1 MNLTYNQAY
10 NELSK
15 LVDQIEDDKIQLDT
29 LAEKVK
35 QAKELIDYC
44 ETRLRSIDK
53 AVESALS
60 DKKPTTRR
68 KSKWNDVLSIH
79 DEGN

>member
-29 LAEKVK
+29 LADKVR

-44 ETRLRSIDK
+44 ETKLRSIEKD
-53 AVESALS
+53 VESVLTE
-60 DKKPTTRR
+60 KKKTTR
-68 KSKWNDVLSIH
+68 KSNK
-79 DEGN
+79 

>member
-10 NELSK
+10 SKLSK
-15 LVDQIEDDKIQLDT
+15 LVDQIEDDEIQLDT
-29 LAEKVK
+29 LADKVK

-53 AVESALS
+53 EVEAALS
-60 DKKPTTRR
+60 DKKSTSHK
-68 KSKWNDVLSIH
+68 KSKL
-79 DEGN
+79 

>member
-29 LAEKVK
+29 LADKVK

-53 AVESALS
+53 DVEAALS
-60 DKKPTTRR
+60 DKKPMKKT
-68 KSKWNDVLSIH
+68 K
-79 DEGN
+79 

>member
-15 LVDQIEDDKIQLDT
+15 LVDLIEDDKIQLDT
-29 LAEKVK
+29 LADKVK

-44 ETRLRSIDK
+44 ETKLRSIEKD
-53 AVESALS
+53 VESVLTE
-60 DKKPTTRR
+60 KKKTTR
-68 KSKWNDVLSIH
+68 KNNK
-79 DEGN
+79 

>member
-29 LAEKVK
+29 LADKVK

-53 AVESALS
+53 DVEAALT
-60 DKKPTTRR
+60 DKKPATR
-68 KSKWNDVLSIH
+68 KK
-79 DEGN
+79 GK

>member
-29 LAEKVK
+29 LAGKVK

-44 ETRLRSIDK
+44 ETKLRFINND
-53 AVESALS
+53 VEAALS
-60 DKKPTTRR
+60 DKKSTTR
-68 KSKWNDVLSIH
+68 KKK
-79 DEGN
+79 